1 MSITQYSHAFLIG
14 SFKENKD
21 ANQLDTNLWKIERIS
36 LNGENKRYKDD
47 NGYGGLCS
55 IYYKG
60 HLDAM
65 IKAFGQETIPEFV
78 QPVAHFVCDR
88 TAERHENIHINYH
101 TSDGTLITLYNYQLE
116 INRLHIYFFPL
127 NIVIYAI
134 ELDDSGSDLNDL
146 TMAHSLLAT
155 WAWEKETNT
164 FSDATKAQLAKALQ
178 PLKGI
183 AFNSNYS
190 TLNNEG
196 NKLKIFQCIK
206 VEKDMMTDETL
217 YEIGTSCPIGC
228 VNKDG
233 CLTPSKQYFQTI
245 MNENSIH
252 AFKNWK
258 GLALMDTFTIL
269 GVENSFN
276 EDYANFLYFPLIYLR
291 CIFEKSF
298 CFSRNSAYRRGEKSE
313 DIVKEIADMER
324 YYFYDNIS
332 YNFLP
337 NMLYKVMSKG
347 LCIKEERQELSLQV
361 KERAK
366 ADLETK
372 QKK

>member
-1 MSITQYSHAFLIG
+1 
-14 SFKENKD
+14 
-21 ANQLDTNLWKIERIS
+21 
-36 LNGENKRYKDD
+36 
-47 NGYGGLCS
+47 
-55 IYYKG
+55 
-60 HLDAM
+60 
-65 IKAFGQETIPEFV
+65 
-78 QPVAHFVCDR
+78 
-88 TAERHENIHINYH
+88 
-101 TSDGTLITLYNYQLE
+101 
-116 INRLHIYFFPL
+116 
-127 NIVIYAI
+127 
-134 ELDDSGSDLNDL
+134 
-146 TMAHSLLAT
+146 
-155 WAWEKETNT
+155 
-164 FSDATKAQLAKALQ
+164 
-178 PLKGI
+178 
-183 AFNSNYS
+183 
-190 TLNNEG
+190 
-196 NKLKIFQCIK
+196 
-206 VEKDMMTDETL
+206 
-217 YEIGTSCPIGC
+217 
-228 VNKDG
+228 
-233 CLTPSKQYFQTI
+233 